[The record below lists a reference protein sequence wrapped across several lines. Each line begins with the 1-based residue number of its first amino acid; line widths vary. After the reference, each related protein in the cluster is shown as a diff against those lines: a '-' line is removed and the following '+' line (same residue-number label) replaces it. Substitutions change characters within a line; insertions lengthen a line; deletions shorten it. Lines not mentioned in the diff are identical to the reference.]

1 MQTKTGPIATPPVGQ
16 NPSLDMG
23 GRDDYRSRDVASNV
37 LTARKA
43 EPLRTSP

>member
-23 GRDDYRSRDVASNV
+23 GRDGLSFS
-37 LTARKA
+37 
-43 EPLRTSP
+43 